1 VNGSAVK
8 ALAATVRRGARRTKL
23 AIPFPYPSSRQPQ
36 GYGQPEEDEVE
47 ACWCLQLAG
56 SLPPWEEELARGKSE
71 KRTTG
76 PLEREQE
83 QEQEQ
88 ELVLELVLEQV
99 PTSRQAPEVH
109 RLFGIVGVS
118 TYEVEEGE
126 EQEAS

>member
-1 VNGSAVK
+1 M
-8 ALAATVRRGARRTKL
+8 KL

-56 SLPPWEEELARGKSE
+56 SLPPWEEELVRGKSE
-71 KRTTG
+71 KWMTV
-76 PLEREQE
+76 PLEREREREQE
-83 QEQEQ
+83 QEQVL

-99 PTSRQAPEVH
+99 PMSRQGPEVH

-118 TYEVEEGE
+118 TYEVEEDE
-126 EQEAS
+126 EREAS